1 MEKTNDVYKHF
12 IEGERIYLRE
22 VRISDVN
29 ENYYRWMNDPD
40 VNQYLE
46 TRYIPQSFENIKRY
60 VENLDGQTNEIFLAI
75 CLKENN
81 QHIGNIKLGPINWI
95 HRFADISLVIGEKN
109 YWGKGIA
116 TEAIRLV
123 SDFAF
128 KTINLRK
135 LKAGC
140 YALNIGSAKAF
151 EKASFKKEG
160 LIKGQWIV
168 DNEPVDEILLGLS
181 ATDSKKEVLDIL
193 EDACKENDI

>member
-1 MEKTNDVYKHF
+1 MEKMTAGFKHF
-12 IEGERIYLRE
+12 IEGKKIYLRE

-60 VENLDGQTNEIFLAI
+60 VENLDGQTNEIFFAI
-75 CLKENN
+75 CLKEKN

-109 YWGKGIA
+109 YWRKGIA

-123 SDFAF
+123 SNFAF
-128 KTINLRK
+128 KTVNLRK

-151 EKASFKKEG
+151 EKADFKREG

-181 ATDSKKEVLDIL
+181 AADLKE
-193 EDACKENDI
+193 KQHRKPQ